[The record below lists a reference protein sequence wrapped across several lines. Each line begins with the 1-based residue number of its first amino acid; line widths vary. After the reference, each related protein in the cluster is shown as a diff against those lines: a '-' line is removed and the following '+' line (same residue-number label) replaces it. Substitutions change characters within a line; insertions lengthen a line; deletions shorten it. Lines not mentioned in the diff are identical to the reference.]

1 MAERV
6 VRCAVVGH
14 VEWIDFVPVERVPR
28 PGEIVTTVEHWG
40 EPGGGGAV
48 AAGEFQRLGAET
60 TFYAGVGDDD
70 LGRRTAEE
78 LGTWGLRLELVVRA
92 APQRRGFTY
101 VDAEGER
108 TITVLGEKL
117 HAHGD
122 DPLGWDELATTDAV
136 YFTGGDIG
144 ALRQARR
151 GRILVATAREL
162 PTLVEAGVELDVLVH
177 SARDRGERYEPGVL
191 DPAPRLVVSTEGAA
205 GGRYSGV
212 GGEEGRW
219 KAAPV
224 PGPIRDMYG
233 SGDCFAAALAFGLA
247 QGRALPE
254 ALAFA
259 AERGALAMTRRG
271 VGGNLSKTD

>member
-14 VEWIDFVPVERVPR
+14 VEWIDFVPVERVPEA
-28 PGEIVTTVEHWG
+28 GEIVTTVESWE

-48 AAGEFQRLGAET
+48 AAGEFHRLGADT
-60 TFYAGVGDDD
+60 TFFTAVGDDE
-70 LGRRTAEE
+70 LGRRTAAE
-78 LGTWGLRLELVVRA
+78 LGTWGLHLELAVRD

-117 HAHGD
+117 HAHAD
-122 DPLGWDELATTDAV
+122 DPLAWDELETIDAV

-151 GRILVATAREL
+151 ARILVATAREL
-162 PTLVEAGVELDVLVH
+162 PTLAAAGVELDALVH
-177 SARDRGERYEPGVL
+177 SGRDPGERYRPGDI
-191 DPAPRLVVSTEGAA
+191 DPPPLLVATTEGVD
-205 GGRYSGV
+205 GGSYFTV

-219 KAAPV
+219 KAAAL
-224 PGPIRDMYG
+224 PGPMQDMYG
-233 SGDCFAAALAFGLA
+233 AGDCFAAGLAYALADGQPVARALDFA
-247 QGRALPE
+247 AGRA
-254 ALAFA
+254 
-259 AERGALAMTRRG
+259 ALAMTRP
-271 VGGNLSKTD
+271 GGFR